1 MRIVAGVDEL
11 QHGLRFVL
19 AIGMF
24 DGVHRGHQRV
34 LRRLVLAARR
44 RHALSVL
51 LTFEPHPAQ
60 VLRGEAPPALCS
72 DGERRARFAALGVD
86 LLVVQHFDRQFA
98 NQPPDDF
105 LRRLAD
111 GRDLAAIVMTPD
123 SAFGRDRAGVLPAV
137 RRLGHELG
145 FDIAEVTSLAGEGA
159 MISSTRLR
167 GLVAQGR
174 LAEARRLLGRSYAV
188 IGRVVPGDR
197 RGRELGY
204 PTANLELDE
213 QMTLP
218 PDGIYAARVSWGGPD
233 PLLPDRVADG
243 VVSLGVRPTFG
254 AGERVLEVHIFDTD
268 EDLYG
273 QRLRVE
279 FVRRLRGEKRFS
291 SAAALIR
298 QMDRDSARA
307 RFVLGGG
314 QRRRSTAAVKSNG
327 C

>member
-1 MRIVAGVDEL
+1 MEIVRGVDEL
-11 QHGLRFVL
+11 PGGLRFVL

-34 LRRLVLAARR
+34 LRRLVATARR
-44 RHALSVL
+44 RNARSVL

-60 VLRGEAPPALCS
+60 VLRGETPLVLCS
-72 DGERRARFAALGVD
+72 EPERRARLAALGVD
-86 LLVVQHFDRQFA
+86 LLVIQRFDREFA
-98 NQPPDDF
+98 DQPPADF
-105 LRRLAD
+105 LRRLSV
-111 GRDLAAIVMTPD
+111 GRHLVAIVMTPD

-137 RRLGHELG
+137 RRLGRELG

-167 GLVAQGR
+167 TLIVEGR

-188 IGRVVPGDR
+188 VGRVVLGDR

-213 QMTLP
+213 PMTLP
-218 PDGIYAARVSWGGPD
+218 PDGIYAARVSWDGAH
-233 PLLPDRVADG
+233 PLAPARIADG

-254 AGERVLEVHIFDTD
+254 GGGRVLEVHIFDTS

-279 FVRRLRGEKRFS
+279 FVRRLRGEKRFL
-291 SAAALIR
+291 SADALIR
-298 QMDRDSARA
+298 QMDRDARRA
-307 RFVLGGG
+307 RRVLAS
-314 QRRRSTAAVKSNG
+314 R
-327 C
+327 

>member
-1 MRIVAGVDEL
+1 MRVVTGVDEL
-11 QHGLRFVL
+11 PHGLRFVL

-44 RHALSVL
+44 RRAQSVL

-60 VLRGEAPPALCS
+60 VLRGQTPAVLCS
-72 DGERRARFAALGVD
+72 DNERRARFAALGVD
-86 LLVVQHFDRQFA
+86 LLVVQRFDRQFA
-98 NQPPDDF
+98 DQPPAAF

-111 GRDLAAIVMTPD
+111 GRELTAIVMTPD

-137 RRLGHELG
+137 RKLGRELD

-167 GLVAQGR
+167 GLIAQGR
-174 LAEARRLLGRSYAV
+174 LAEARRLLGRPYAV
-188 IGRVVPGDR
+188 IGTVVRGDR

-204 PTANLELDE
+204 PTANLALDE

-218 PDGIYAARVSWGGPD
+218 PDGIYAARVSWGGAD
-233 PLLPDRVADG
+233 PLSPARVADG

-254 AGERVLEVHIFDTD
+254 AGERVLEAHLFDTN

-273 QRLRVE
+273 QRLRVA
-279 FVRRLRGEKRFS
+279 FVRRLRGEKRFAS
-291 SAAALIR
+291 VAALIR

-307 RFVLGGG
+307 RSVLAG
-314 QRRRSTAAVKSNG
+314 RPSPRSAAATKSNG